1 MYTYAQ
7 EEKLR
12 LGRRSKSKGSGYMLH
27 QKILK
32 FRVSEISSPV
42 FSVKMQKENAVNS
55 CLFYPSLVLSV
66 GKVQCLRE
74 KRIKQ

>member
-12 LGRRSKSKGSGYMLH
+12 LGRRSKSKGSGCMLH
-27 QKILK
+27 QKMFK

-42 FSVKMQKENAVNS
+42 FSVKINE
-55 CLFYPSLVLSV
+55 
-66 GKVQCLRE
+66 GKCS
-74 KRIKQ
+74 K